1 MKEALKIILI
11 GICIGLAISG
21 VILSIIY
28 LSKDNYTQMFFHI
41 IILGVALSTLIYF
54 NEKESST
61 MNQTIKSL
69 TATAM
74 TISLIIAIFKVIPAG
89 VSHV

>member
-28 LSKDNYTQMFFHI
+28 LSKDNYAQMFFHI
-41 IILGVALSTLIYF
+41 ITLGVALSALIYF
-54 NEKESST
+54 SEKESST
-61 MNQTIKSL
+61 AIKTL
-69 TATAM
+69 TASAM

-89 VSHV
+89 ASHV

>member
-1 MKEALKIILI
+1 MKEVLKIILI

-21 VILSIIY
+21 VILSIVY
-28 LSKDNYTQMFFHI
+28 LSKDNYAQMFFHI
-41 IILGVALSTLIYF
+41 ITLGVALSALIYF
-54 NEKESST
+54 SEKESST

-89 VSHV
+89 VSYV

>member
-1 MKEALKIILI
+1 MKEALKNIFM
-11 GICIGLAISG
+11 GIWLGLAISG
-21 VILSIIY
+21 VILSIVY

-41 IILGVALSTLIYF
+41 ITLGVALSALVYF
-54 NEKESST
+54 SEKESST

-89 VSHV
+89 ASYV

>member
-1 MKEALKIILI
+1 MKESLKIILI
-11 GICIGLAISG
+11 GVCIGLAISG
-21 VILSIIY
+21 VILSIVY
-28 LSKDNYTQMFFHI
+28 LSKDNYAQMFFHI
-41 IILGVALSTLIYF
+41 ITLGVALSALIYF
-54 NEKESST
+54 SEKESST

-89 VSHV
+89 ASHV

>member
-1 MKEALKIILI
+1 MNEILKIILI

-21 VILSIIY
+21 VILSIVY
-28 LSKDNYTQMFFHI
+28 LSKDNYAQMFFHI
-41 IILGVALSTLIYF
+41 IILGVALSALIYF
-54 NEKESST
+54 SEKESST
-61 MNQTIKSL
+61 MNTTIKSL

>member
-1 MKEALKIILI
+1 MKEILKIILI

-21 VILSIIY
+21 VILSIVY
-28 LSKDNYTQMFFHI
+28 LSKDNYAQMFFHI
-41 IILGVALSTLIYF
+41 ITLGVSLSALIYF
-54 NEKESST
+54 SEKESST

-89 VSHV
+89 VSHA